1 MRDFKK
7 NSHHSFPPSQR
18 CQRVKELQPFY
29 PVADLCR
36 ALGLSRSAYYAWLK
50 RTPGPRQ
57 RHQLQL
63 QFIIKSA
70 FQEFKSTYGSP
81 RLTHLLKNRGHRCN
95 HKSVER
101 LMRQQGLAA
110 RRRRAFR
117 VRTTDSNHDQPISP
131 NRLAERPPPSAI
143 NQVWVSD
150 ITYLRTAQGFL
161 YLAGIMD
168 LYSRKI
174 VGWAMQ
180 DNLETSLTSSA
191 LQMALTHRQP
201 PPGLL
206 HHSDRG
212 CQYASITY
220 RSQLS
225 AAAIQSSMSRK
236 ANCYDNAAME
246 SFWST
251 LKNELLLD
259 CHFQNK
265 DQARQ
270 AVFQSIETH
279 YNRVRLHSSLGYQS
293 PVDFEHQTN

>member
-1 MRDFKK
+1 LNGQRSGRAVALDLGIPHRTLRSWVKKLRSSVPARPQTPAQLQAQLRSARAELQSLRNQCEILKK

-29 PVADLCR
+29 PITDLCA

-57 RHQLQL
+57 QHQLHL

-81 RLTHLLKNRGHRCN
+81 RLTHLLKKRGHRCN

-201 PPGLL
+201 
-206 HHSDRG
+206 H
-212 CQYASITY
+212 
-220 RSQLS
+220 
-225 AAAIQSSMSRK
+225 
-236 ANCYDNAAME
+236 
-246 SFWST
+246 
-251 LKNELLLD
+251 
-259 CHFQNK
+259 
-265 DQARQ
+265 
-270 AVFQSIETH
+270 
-279 YNRVRLHSSLGYQS
+279 
-293 PVDFEHQTN
+293 